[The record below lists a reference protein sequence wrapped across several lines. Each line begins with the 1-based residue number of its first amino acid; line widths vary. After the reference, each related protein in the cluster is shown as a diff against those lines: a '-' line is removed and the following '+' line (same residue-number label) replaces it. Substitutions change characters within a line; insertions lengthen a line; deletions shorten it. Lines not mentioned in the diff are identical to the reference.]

1 MLLIDPSSPLAQA
14 PPDHE
19 WLKILASATVG
30 LFVGLFADP
39 IRNLIQIRIN
49 TVRMERAIQFDFLNL
64 WMAMKTVEED
74 NVPASEFWRDVE
86 LPAFDYFWERNR
98 ELFYVSLELQPLRL
112 NCMTVQRLKAL
123 VEDGRK
129 TPEEALAKLSAIVNQ
144 VKGHQK
150 PLNWRRQLIFRFVR

>member
-86 LPAFDYFWERNR
+86 LPAFDYFC
-98 ELFYVSLELQPLRL
+98 LELQPLRL